1 MAVILVIFVVV
12 AIILCARVNPYL
24 TSIALSG
31 IFGYLVTSVF
41 LKYGR
46 APTWVIP
53 IGIVFWIAVASPH
66 IAAFLKT
73 VIPQKQRRSHEQREH
88 Q

>member
-1 MAVILVIFVVV
+1 VILVVVG
-12 AIILCARVNPYL
+12 IILCGRVNPYL

-31 IFGYLVTSVF
+31 LFGFLLTSVF

-46 APTWVIP
+46 APAWVVP

-66 IAAFLKT
+66 VATLLKT
-73 VIPQKQRRSHEQREH
+73 VIPQKQRRDHEQRH
-88 Q
+88 